1 MVIGLY
7 DFSPLLDVLLRRI
20 WMAAKEVTLIIVKP
34 DGVQRGLIG
43 EVISRFERRGLNIS
57 GLKFQVMAKKL
68 AESHYGEHKG
78 KPFYNDLISYITS
91 APVVLLAVEGVNAV
105 AACRKIC
112 GATNPIEALPG
123 TIRGDFSLTVSNNI
137 VHSSDSVES
146 GKKEVKRF
154 FSNKELC
161 TYSRPDSAWL

>member
-1 MVIGLY
+1 
-7 DFSPLLDVLLRRI
+7 
-20 WMAAKEVTLIIVKP
+20 MASKEVTLIIVKP

-43 EVISRFERRGLNIS
+43 EVISRLEKRGLTIA
-57 GLKFQVMAKKL
+57 GLKLQVVSKKL

-78 KPFYNDLISYITS
+78 KGFYNDLINYITS
-91 APVVLLAVEGVNAV
+91 APVVLMAVEGPNSV

-112 GATNPIEALPG
+112 GSTNPIEATPG
-123 TIRGDFSLTVSNNI
+123 TIRGDFALQVSYNI

-154 FSNKELC
+154 FSPKEINH
-161 TYSRPDSAWL
+161 YSKPTSAWL